1 MSWPS
6 PWRHFSPIMVSYC
19 LDVSHSSLSSSFRPS
34 EPLRQNF
41 EWVDLEPHTTPA
53 APLRSPL
60 PQGFH
65 CLQHPEQAH
74 CPGPKH
80 RGSWPSPT
88 HLPHPSQSG
97 SLRSTTALCGL
108 RASRDPS
115 ILLSITGSTWPRGP
129 HGYFYCHRRFSHCLG
144 LPFAAYHFPPPA
156 SEDTFI

>member
-6 PWRHFSPIMVSYC
+6 PWRYFSPIMVSYC

-41 EWVDLEPHTTPA
+41 EWVDLEPHTTLA

-74 CPGPKH
+74 CPDPKH
-80 RGSWPSPT
+80 RGSRPSPT
-88 HLPHPSQSG
+88 NLPHPSQSG
-97 SLRSTTALCGL
+97 SLCSTTALCGL

-115 ILLSITGSTWPRGP
+115 ILLSITGFHMATWPSWILLLPSAFLTLPGAP
-129 HGYFYCHRRFSHCLG
+129 FCSLSFSSPSL
-144 LPFAAYHFPPPA
+144 
-156 SEDTFI
+156 

>member
-6 PWRHFSPIMVSYC
+6 PWRYFSPIMVSYC

-80 RGSWPSPT
+80 RGSRPSPT
-88 HLPHPSQSG
+88 NLPHPSQSG
-97 SLRSTTALCGL
+97 SLCSTTALCGL

-115 ILLSITGSTWPRGP
+115 ILLSITGFHMATWPSWILLLPSAFLTLPGAP
-129 HGYFYCHRRFSHCLG
+129 FCSLSFSSPSL
-144 LPFAAYHFPPPA
+144 
-156 SEDTFI
+156 